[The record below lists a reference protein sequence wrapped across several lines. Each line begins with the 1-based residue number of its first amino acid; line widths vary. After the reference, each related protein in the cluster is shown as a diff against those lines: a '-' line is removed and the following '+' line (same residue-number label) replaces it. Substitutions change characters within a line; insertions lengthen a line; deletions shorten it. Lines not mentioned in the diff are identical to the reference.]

1 MKKYLIVIVLIFCTS
16 SVQAATYRQWVPQ
29 ATAQCGD
36 GTYTDSTDRSTCSR
50 NGGVKRWLGRPV
62 KPGSASS
69 SPGTSQSVQSEFI
82 QRQRRAIEMQELW
95 AAYRQY
101 QAAEATLRRPSPQE
115 MARAQRLSNAL
126 LQQQYAAR
134 RAAALAQTTFSGK
147 CTGVFDGDTITVQNG
162 GQPVRVRLYGIDCPE
177 IQQPFGAR
185 AKQFT
190 AGLTLGRLVTISG
203 RGVDSSGRVLGWASV
218 GKRNVNSELVKNG
231 LAWWYRASAPGEKSL
246 AQLQQSAILAN
257 RGLWSSP
264 SVQAPWVFRA
274 QR

>member
-1 MKKYLIVIVLIFCTS
+1 MKKCLIAIVLIVCTS
-16 SVQAATYRQWVPQ
+16 SAHAAIYQRWVPQ

-62 KPGSASS
+62 KPNSASS
-69 SPGTSQSVQSEFI
+69 APGTYQSVQSEFI
-82 QRQRRAIEMQELW
+82 QRQRRAIETQELW

-101 QAAEATLRRPSPQE
+101 QAAEAILRRPSPAE
-115 MARAQRLSNAL
+115 MARAQRLSNAI

-147 CTGVFDGDTITVQNG
+147 CTSVSDGDTITVQND
-162 GQPVRVRLYGIDCPE
+162 GQPIRVRLYGIDCPE

-190 AGLTLGRLVTISG
+190 SGLTLGRWGVTTEIADIVLLLISNRSSYVTG
-203 RGVDSSGRVLGWASV
+203 TDIVVDGG
-218 GKRNVNSELVKNG
+218 LVK
-231 LAWWYRASAPGEKSL
+231 SL
-246 AQLQQSAILAN
+246 
-257 RGLWSSP
+257 
-264 SVQAPWVFRA
+264 
-274 QR
+274 